1 MLKEEIGYGDTVEEA
16 TEDAKLK
23 LGVRDDEDIQIDI
36 ITMPKK
42 KVMGIFG
49 GCKAEVKVSVER
61 KEPART
67 KKPAKGK
74 APKKEQKKEQVKEQV
89 KQREPEKAK
98 AAPENA
104 VDAAELES
112 GSRAA
117 KAVDYLKNVLSK
129 LGCENVDMKVAEQ
142 ENGALIYLEG
152 DGLGIIIG
160 HRGETLDALQH
171 LVSLSARTSEGY
183 YKVTLNI
190 GDYRER
196 REDTL
201 ISLAHRVAEQVLK
214 TGRGKAL
221 EPMNPYERRIIHT
234 AVQDIEGV
242 TSSSVGEGAGRRVVI
257 IVEGGDVNEVRVDR
271 YNRSRGGRGGHGDNR
286 RGGMNRGRGR
296 ERRPSNTVATAPT
309 RAPKADSDVPLYGKI
324 K

>member
-61 KEPART
+61 KEPARS
-67 KKPAKGK
+67 KKAAKGK
-74 APKKEQKKEQVKEQV
+74 APKKEQKKEQAKEQV

-98 AAPENA
+98 AVPENA

-117 KAVDYLKNVLSK
+117 KAVNYLKGVLAK
-129 LGCENVDMKVAEQ
+129 LGCENVNMKVAEQ

-171 LVSLSARTSEGY
+171 LASLSARTSEGY
-183 YKVTLNI
+183 YKITLNI

-242 TSSSVGEGAGRRVVI
+242 TSSSVGEGGGRRVVI
-257 IVEGGDVNEVRVDR
+257 IVEGGDVNEVRFDR
-271 YNRSRGGRGGHGDNR
+271 YNRSRGGRGGRGDNR